1 MNMDRRKAILG
12 GTVVLVLAAAAWAFG
27 LLGGTDQAI
36 AKLQEIGDKM
46 SDDNLPEAQRDQL
59 RDRFRQ
65 QMQTLSDDQRRAFFE
80 ANRSQWEARSAE
92 RMNQFFAMPQ
102 ADQQK
107 RLDEIINRMN
117 QPRDS
122 QRQAG
127 GRGQNGAN
135 ANNSNGGR
143 GGRSMSEAQREER
156 SKRRLDR
163 SSPKQR
169 AQYTAFRQMLDKR
182 AQQRGIK
189 LDDGWG
195 RRG

>member
-1 MNMDRRKAILG
+1 MHKRKAIFG
-12 GTVVLVLAAAAWAFG
+12 GTVISVLAAAAWALG
-27 LLGGTDQAI
+27 LFGGTDPAV
-36 AKLQEIGDKM
+36 AKLQEIGDQM
-46 SDDNLPEAQRDQL
+46 SDDNMPESQRDQL
-59 RDRFRQ
+59 RNQFRQ
-65 QMQTLSDDQRRAFFE
+65 QMQTLSDDQRRAFFD

-92 RMNQFFAMPQ
+92 RMNQFFAMPK

-117 QPRDS
+117 QPR
-122 QRQAG
+122 QNTG
-127 GRGQNGAN
+127 GRDQNGRN
-135 ANNSNGGR
+135 ASGSNGR
-143 GGRSMSEAQREER
+143 GGSMSEAQREER

-169 AQYTAFRQMLDKR
+169 AQFTEFRKALDQR
-182 AQQRGIK
+182 AAQRGIK